1 MVPVHWDKVPK
12 PEKDKANAEQQE
24 QLRSHPQKMDYDAV
38 SEEGFRPA
46 TLKKLQEEGEEN
58 VKEETWVVVG

>member
-12 PEKDKANAEQQE
+12 PEKDKENAEQQE
-24 QLRSHPQKMDYDAV
+24 QLRSQPQKMDYDAV

-46 TLKKLQEEGEEN
+46 TRKKLLEEGEEN
-58 VKEETWVVVG
+58 VREKT

>member
-12 PEKDKANAEQQE
+12 PEKDKENAERQE
-24 QLRSHPQKMDYDAV
+24 QPKSQPQKMDYDVV
-38 SEEGFRPA
+38 SEEDFRPA
-46 TLKKLQEEGEEN
+46 TLKKLQEEDEEN